1 MARPTCWDDGLGEP
15 QRRPSP
21 CPAANAVEARRST
34 VESRRSMGRGEG
46 IPVRTGRK
54 RVERTLAQEAK
65 VDRRCT
71 VCHRSSLPAASLAL
85 DLSMST
91 TPRREAE
98 PRRRAVTGTD
108 HGKGGIGRV
117 AVGSRFDGV
126 EGGARHTDRD
136 LVVGM
141 GTAVAAGRDR
151 SREQGKLLVAVTG
164 HEHIDRL
171 HRLQRSL

>member
-1 MARPTCWDDGLGEP
+1 
-15 QRRPSP
+15 
-21 CPAANAVEARRST
+21 
-34 VESRRSMGRGEG
+34 MGRGEG
-46 IPVRTGRK
+46 ILVRTDRK
-54 RVERTLAQEAK
+54 RVEHTLAQEAK
-65 VDRRCT
+65 VDQRCT
-71 VCHRSSLPAASLAL
+71 VCHRNSLPAASLAL
-85 DLSMST
+85 DLSTLT
-91 TPRREAE
+91 TPPREAA